1 MAELPKRNK
10 SKDNPYTLGFD
21 EEKQTYTVEFVDN
34 QKVIHK
40 VEISDKVYEAFNKFE
55 LEDISQIH
63 KYRKHI
69 EHNEIFDNK
78 LEERMLIKPISIEE
92 KIESKILIEEIR
104 TAINS
109 LPDIQKR
116 RLKKYYFEDMSLEQI
131 ANKENCSKVAVKYS
145 IDIALQKISKK
156 FKN

>member
-10 SKDNPYTLGFD
+10 SKDNPYTLGYD
-21 EEKQTYTVEFVDN
+21 EENQTYTVEFVDN
-34 QKVIHK
+34 KHVIHK

-92 KIESKILIEEIR
+92 KVESKILIEEIK

-131 ANKENCSKVAVKYS
+131 ANEENCSKVAVKYS

>member
-21 EEKQTYTVEFVDN
+21 EVKQTYTVEFVDN
-34 QKVIHK
+34 KKVIHK

-69 EHNEIFDNK
+69 EYNEIFDNK

-92 KIESKILIEEIR
+92 KVESKILIEEIR

-131 ANKENCSKVAVKYS
+131 ANEENCSKVAVKYS

>member
-34 QKVIHK
+34 KKVIHK
-40 VEISDKVYEAFNKFE
+40 VEISNKVYEEFNKFE

-78 LEERMLIKPISIEE
+78 LEERMLTKPISIEE
-92 KIESKILIEEIR
+92 KVESKILIEEIR
-104 TAINS
+104 NAINS

-131 ANKENCSKVAVKYS
+131 ANEENCSKVAVKYS

>member
-10 SKDNPYTLGFD
+10 SKDNPYTLGYD
-21 EEKQTYTVEFVDN
+21 EENQTYTVEFVDN
-34 QKVIHK
+34 KHVIHK

-55 LEDISQIH
+55 LEDISQID

-92 KIESKILIEEIR
+92 KVESKILIEEIR

-131 ANKENCSKVAVKYS
+131 ANEENCSKVAVKYS

-156 FKN
+156 IKN